1 MLHEGELSTPRA
13 QTAADAPHQ
22 TTTTL
27 NDDERIARLQS
38 ALKKPDFQPPSRKM
52 VAAAI
57 DLARSTVPPPR
68 GRLQEVR
75 KKHGI
80 PKGGQQTAL
89 LYAHLRAAGAALRI
103 TCAMPRCDTA
113 FCVSRPS
120 APHYV
125 RC

>member
-27 NDDERIARLQS
+27 NDDERITRVQS
-38 ALKKPDFQPPSRKM
+38 ALKKQFGRSPSRKM

-57 DLARSTVPPPR
+57 DLARDAVPPPR

-75 KKHGI
+75 KNHGI

-103 TCAMPRCDTA
+103 TCAPPRCDTA

-125 RC
+125 RY